1 MSDAPP
7 PSERATAPPVA
18 AFVTVFLTLFLDLVA
33 FGIVIPV
40 LPYYAEHFGASPS
53 VVTLLSASFSLAQ
66 FAMAPVLGRWSD
78 RFGRRPVLLVS
89 IAGAALSQLTVGLAH
104 GLWLVF
110 LGRVL
115 SGASSASVATAQA
128 YVADRVAPLHRA
140 KYMGMMGSAIGLGFV
155 FGPAIGGVLSTPERP
170 ELPFLVAAGLSAAN
184 FVLAWFLLPE
194 TRPKVAREG
203 IATSRWAHLRSLRG
217 RSQLLALVVV
227 NFLYYVAFSAMES
240 TFALLME
247 RRLEWTARETGMLFT
262 GIGVVIFLTQ
272 GVLVGRMVAAV
283 GERTTLIVGIGVLV
297 VGLCTT
303 GTSTTVLGMVIGG
316 IGIAAG
322 NGLVSPSVV
331 AIVSRISSADE
342 QGLDIGITQSA
353 AALARIVGPSSAGF
367 VFEHVGHGVPM
378 LGGAG
383 VLVLAA
389 MVVVSSVRQPTND
402 A

>member
-1 MSDAPP
+1 MTDEP
-7 PSERATAPPVA
+7 TAQPRPAGPPVA
-18 AFVTVFLTLFLDLVA
+18 AFITVFITLFLDLVA

-110 LGRVL
+110 VGRVL

-155 FGPAIGGVLSTPERP
+155 FGPAIGGVLSSPDRP

-194 TRPKVAREG
+194 TRPKVAREASP
-203 IATSRWAHLRSLRG
+203 ISRWAHVRALRG
-217 RSQLLALVVV
+217 RTQLLSLVVV
-227 NFLYYVAFSAMES
+227 NFLYFVAFSSMES

-247 RRLEWTARETGMLFT
+247 RRLEWTARETGML
-262 GIGVVIFLTQ
+262 
-272 GVLVGRMVAAV
+272 
-283 GERTTLIVGIGVLV
+283 
-297 VGLCTT
+297 
-303 GTSTTVLGMVIGG
+303 
-316 IGIAAG
+316 
-322 NGLVSPSVV
+322 
-331 AIVSRISSADE
+331 
-342 QGLDIGITQSA
+342 
-353 AALARIVGPSSAGF
+353 
-367 VFEHVGHGVPM
+367 
-378 LGGAG
+378 
-383 VLVLAA
+383 
-389 MVVVSSVRQPTND
+389 
-402 A
+402 